1 MPRKICG
8 FKEALKPPN
17 ALFLSI
23 HNMSSDL
30 SSHEYTPCVY
40 RDYCGHFLN
49 VIFDC
54 AKSRETSDKWVTDG
68 WLLVD
73 KRLLYIKDDAVAYV
87 VLFSYSHIGV
97 LTL

>member
-1 MPRKICG
+1 
-8 FKEALKPPN
+8 
-17 ALFLSI
+17 
-23 HNMSSDL
+23 
-30 SSHEYTPCVY
+30 
-40 RDYCGHFLN
+40 
-49 VIFDC
+49 
-54 AKSRETSDKWVTDG
+54 VTDG